1 MPMRKFFTLQFDT
14 KIFNP
19 DKSILSYSTEG
30 VDDEVA
36 YKAPDHCIDT
46 IMNFA
51 RAYRVE
57 ETKSAG
63 KVEVVMN

>member
-1 MPMRKFFTLQFDT
+1 MRKFFTLQFDT

-36 YKAPDHCIDT
+36 YKAPDHLFDT
-46 IMNFA
+46 IMNLP
-51 RAYRVE
+51 VH
-57 ETKSAG
+57 TGLK
-63 KVEVVMN
+63 N